1 MNLLSYL
8 LPLQSGVTA
17 VYLIG
22 AAIFIVVVFFFSMI
36 RRYKRCPSDRI
47 LVVYGKTGGG
57 QSAKCIHGGASFI
70 WPIIQDYEFLDL
82 TPMSIEVN
90 LTNALSK
97 QNIRVNVPSR
107 FTIGIS
113 TEPSVMQ
120 NAAERLLGLT
130 LESVK
135 DLAQEIIFGQLRLVV
150 ASMDIE
156 EINSDRDQFLSHI
169 THSVEAE
176 LKKVGLKLINVNIT
190 DIHDESG
197 YIEAL
202 GKEAAAKAIN
212 DAKISVA
219 QKVRDG
225 SIGEAEAHQDQRVRV
240 ADALAKAKIGEAE
253 ANQAERVQV
262 ADKNAIAMIGE
273 ANANQKE
280 RVLTADARAKAK
292 IGEAEA
298 LQIERIKT
306 ANANAKAIEGENLS
320 KIEIAESDALRR
332 EREAEAAKRAIAAEK
347 VQAAKALEEAYA
359 AEKIA
364 EDARAKRKEAEQG
377 ADIIV
382 PAQISKR
389 KVEIDAE
396 AEAEQIRRIAKGE
409 ADAIFMKK
417 EAEAKGMYEIL
428 TKQAE
433 GLDRIVKASGDNAKD
448 AVLLLVA
455 DKLPELV
462 RIQAE
467 AIKNIKIDKV
477 TVWENGGG
485 ADGKTSTS
493 NFISGMYKA
502 VPPLQEMFNMAGMQ
516 LPDYLKGEE
525 LEKSTKNIEESSSQK
540 KEENE

>member
-1 MNLLSYL
+1 MNLITL
-8 LPLQSGVTA
+8 LIPLQAAPTG
-17 VYLIG
+17 VYLVG
-22 AAIFIVVVFFFSMI
+22 AVIFILVVFFFSMI

-57 QSAKCIHGGASFI
+57 KSAKCIHGGASFI

-120 NAAERLLGLT
+120 NAAERLLGLS
-130 LESVK
+130 LDAVQ

-202 GKEAAAKAIN
+202 GKEAAANAIN
-212 DAKISVA
+212 EAKVSVA

-225 SIGEAEAHQDQRVRV
+225 SIGEANAMQDQR
-240 ADALAKAKIGEAE
+240 I
-253 ANQAERVQV
+253 QV
-262 ADKNAIAMIGE
+262 AA
-273 ANANQKE
+273 
-280 RVLTADARAKAK
+280 
-292 IGEAEA
+292 
-298 LQIERIKT
+298 
-306 ANANAKAIEGENLS
+306 ANANAVHGENTAKVQVANS
-320 KIEIAESDALRR
+320 NADRR
-332 EREAEAAKRAIAAEK
+332 SREAEAEKIAIAAEK

-382 PAQISKR
+382 PAQIDKR
-389 KVEIDAE
+389 KIEIDAE

-428 TKQAE
+428 TKQAL
-433 GLDRIVKASGDNAKD
+433 GLEQIVKAAGDNAKD

-462 RIQAE
+462 KTQAE

-477 TVWENGGG
+477 TVWENGGSK
-485 ADGKTSTS
+485 DGKTSTS

-516 LPDYLKGEE
+516 LPNYLKGEAIE
-525 LEKSTKNIEESSSQK
+525 DTKTDDSSDEKEIKDA
-540 KEENE
+540 

>member
-1 MNLLSYL
+1 MNLLSL
-8 LPLQSGVTA
+8 LVPLQIITGVFLT
-17 VYLIG
+17 
-22 AAIFIVVVFFFSMI
+22 AAIIIIPIVFLFAMV

-57 QSAKCIHGGASFI
+57 QSAKCIHGGAAFI

-130 LESVK
+130 LEAVK

-212 DAKISVA
+212 EAKVSVA
-219 QKVRDG
+219 KKVRDG
-225 SIGEAEAHQDQRVRV
+225 SIGEANAMQDQR
-240 ADALAKAKIGEAE
+240 I
-253 ANQAERVQV
+253 QV
-262 ADKNAIAMIGE
+262 AA
-273 ANANQKE
+273 
-280 RVLTADARAKAK
+280 
-292 IGEAEA
+292 
-298 LQIERIKT
+298 
-306 ANANAKAIEGENLS
+306 ANANAVHGENTAKVQVANS
-320 KIEIAESDALRR
+320 NADRR
-332 EREAEAAKRAIAAEK
+332 SREAEAERIANAAEK

-364 EDARAKRKEAEQG
+364 EEARAKRKEAEQG

-382 PAQISKR
+382 PARIDKQKI
-389 KVEIDAE
+389 EIDAE

-428 TKQAE
+428 TKQAL
-433 GLDRIVKASGDNAKD
+433 GLEQIVKAAGNNSKD

-462 RIQAE
+462 RTQAE
-467 AIKNIKIDKV
+467 AIKNIKIDKI

-485 ADGKTSTS
+485 KDGKTSTS

-516 LPDYLKGEE
+516 LPNYLKGEE
-525 LEKSTKNIEESSSQK
+525 VDETSEKPIIETEEE
-540 KEENE
+540 KE